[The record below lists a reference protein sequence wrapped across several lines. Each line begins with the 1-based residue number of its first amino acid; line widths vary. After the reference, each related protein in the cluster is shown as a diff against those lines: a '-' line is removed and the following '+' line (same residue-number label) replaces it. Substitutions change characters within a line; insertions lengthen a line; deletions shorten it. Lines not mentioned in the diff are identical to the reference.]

1 MKPTIHDPPVVRWTL
16 IGIALAFLGIF
27 IVVPLAAVFFE
38 ALRKGGGALDITSVR
53 KKPKEWIPD
62 AVWLNVVALSAMD
75 AFRCARPSLS
85 HVSLPDHRAAGC
97 LRPRVEERLMRQ
109 APQRP
114 VE

>member
-1 MKPTIHDPPVVRWTL
+1 MVLSNSTWVTKDINPCAPQVKPSDVDVL
-16 IGIALAFLGIF
+16 L
-27 IVVPLAAVFFE
+27 
-38 ALRKGGGALDITSVR
+38 KGGGALDITSVR

-75 AFRCARPSLS
+75 AFRCARPARS